1 MAVWHGRGGDGDG
14 NTRTSMPHIINC
26 LEEPDKKTSS
36 VLPVAPQAAPFQPAP
51 AGSSVTQVTPSTET
65 LKGFI
70 GAS

>member
-1 MAVWHGRGGDGDG
+1 
-14 NTRTSMPHIINC
+14 MPHIMSC
-26 LEEPDKKTSS
+26 LEGPDKKTSS

-70 GAS
+70 AASYT